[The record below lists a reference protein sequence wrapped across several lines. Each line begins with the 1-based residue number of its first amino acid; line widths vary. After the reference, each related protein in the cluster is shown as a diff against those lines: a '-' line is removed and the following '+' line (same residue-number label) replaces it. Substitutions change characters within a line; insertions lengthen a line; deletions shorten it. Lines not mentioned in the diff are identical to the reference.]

1 MSSAK
6 RAREDDSSDQPLDAK
21 RAREDDC
28 SDQTSGTKRARTE
41 AVQARA
47 RRLGLPGVFG
57 VKCVLAG
64 RNDELFIGTITALY
78 LQVNGRVALIAG
90 HSSEEGYK
98 DGQGDEA
105 RFNFITALAME
116 RDGGVLLVDV
126 NNHSVRR
133 VSPHGQV
140 TTVAGNGA
148 AAFADGVGVDAR
160 FNCPSAIEVDSH
172 GLIYVADLNNHCI
185 RTVQPADGTVSTLCG
200 KGRALGCVNGPAAEA
215 RFRSPVGLAL
225 DMNEDLIVADAGNNN
240 VRKVALPHGC
250 VTVVAG
256 SMEGDFQGGG
266 WAYGSGTAAR
276 FSNPLSV
283 AVDGSNA
290 IFVADCGNSLV
301 RRISG
306 EGGVVTTFWQN
317 DVAWESESYIEEP
330 DFIAINRKGQ
340 LFLLD
345 GGRVFVVQGGVVSP
359 RLRPNA
365 METADQKALRL
376 LQTDYSCLLQDIS
389 RADVAF
395 ATDGGIVRAHRLI
408 LAARS
413 PYFRMLFEN
422 GSEARASV
430 DDPIPMPGIPASEF
444 EAVLR
449 FLYSHKLPPMAAFAQ
464 GLSLCSLARVADYLQ
479 ATVLYEHCLEEFK
492 GNLVVHHVISDLME
506 AHDNNLLAFEQA
518 ALDFIHEEAE
528 EFKDKALDSLDALV
542 ECYECTTLA
551 VRVAKALCRR
561 PGPVG

>member
-1 MSSAK
+1 MAREVHFFHSSAPHVGATRARRASARARTRWA
-6 RAREDDSSDQPLDAK
+6 RAREDDA
-21 RAREDDC
+21 
-28 SDQTSGTKRARTE
+28 G
-41 AVQARA
+41 QARA
-47 RRLGLPGVFG
+47 HRLKLPGVEK
-57 VKCVLAG
+57 VKSVLAG
-64 RNDELFIGTITALY
+64 RNDELFIGTTTALY

-90 HSSEEGYK
+90 HSSFKGFK

-105 RFNFITALAME
+105 RFDWISGLAME
-116 RDGGVLLVDV
+116 SGGSVLVSDCF
-126 NNHSVRR
+126 NHSVRR

-148 AAFADGVGVDAR
+148 LGFADGVGDAAR
-160 FNCPSAIEVDSH
+160 FNEPQGIDVDSK
-172 GLIYVADLNNHCI
+172 GLIYVADAFNHCI
-185 RTVQPADGTVSTLCG
+185 RLVKPADGTVSTLCG
-200 KGRALGCVNGPAAEA
+200 KGGESGCVNGPAAEA
-215 RFRSPVGLAL
+215 RFMRPSGIAL

-256 SMEGDFQGGG
+256 SMEGDFQG
-266 WAYGSGTAAR
+266 ADRVNGSGTAAR
-276 FSNPLSV
+276 FSDPLSV

-290 IFVADCGNSLV
+290 IFVVDCGNSLV

-306 EGGVVTTFWQN
+306 EGGVVTTFLQN
-317 DVAWESESYIEEP
+317 DVGHESESYIEEP

-345 GGRVFVVQGGVVSP
+345 LGDVFVVQGGVVPP
-359 RLRPNA
+359 RLRPTA
-365 METADQKALRL
+365 METTDQKALRM
-376 LQTDYSCLLQDIS
+376 LQTDYICLMEDMS

-395 ATDGGIVRAHRLI
+395 AADGGIVRAHRLI

-413 PYFRMLFEN
+413 PYFRALFEN
-422 GSEARASV
+422 GIEARVSV
-430 DDPIPMPGIPASEF
+430 DDPIPMPGIHASEF

-449 FLYSHKLPPMAAFAQ
+449 FLYSHKLPPMAAFAH

-492 GNLVVHHVISDLME
+492 GNLVLHHVISDLME
-506 AHDNNLLAFEQA
+506 AHDNKLLAFEQA

-528 EFKDKALDSLDALV
+528 EFKDNALDSLDALV
-542 ECYECTTLA
+542 ECHDCTTLA

-561 PGPVG
+561 PGAVG

>member
-6 RAREDDSSDQPLDAK
+6 RAHEG
-21 RAREDDC
+21 DC
-28 SDQTSGTKRARTE
+28 SDHALGTKRARTG

-47 RRLGLPGVFG
+47 HRLGLPGVFG

-64 RNDELFIGTITALY
+64 RNDELFIGTMTALY

-98 DGQGDEA
+98 DGQGDKA
-105 RFNFITALAME
+105 RFDCIEGLAME
-116 RDGGVLLVDV
+116 RGGSVLLCDGQ
-126 NNHSVRR
+126 NNSVRR

-148 AAFADGVGVDAR
+148 AGFADGVGDAAR
-160 FNCPSAIEVDSH
+160 FNWPQAIEVDSH
-172 GLIYVADLNNHCI
+172 GLIYVADSNNHCI

-200 KGRALGCVNGPAAEA
+200 KGRQQGCVNGPAAEA
-215 RFRSPVGLAL
+215 RFWCPRGLAL
-225 DMNEDLIVADAGNNN
+225 DMNEDLIVADCYNHS
-240 VRKVALPHGC
+240 VRKVAMPDGR
-250 VTVVAG
+250 VTTVAG
-256 SMEGDFQGGG
+256 SVEGGDAGKC
-266 WAYGSGTAAR
+266 YVDDTGTAAR
-276 FSNPLSV
+276 FSFPSTV
-283 AVDGSNA
+283 ALDGSNA
-290 IFVADCGNSLV
+290 IFVADGGNSLV

-306 EGGVVTTFWQN
+306 EGGVVTTFLQN
-317 DVAWESESYIEEP
+317 DVADESESYIDEP

-340 LFLLD
+340 LFLLYF
-345 GGRVFVVQGGVVSP
+345 GAVFVVHGGVVPP
-359 RLRPNA
+359 RLGPTA
-365 METADQKALRL
+365 METADQKALRM
-376 LQTDYSCLLQDIS
+376 LQSDYSCLLQDIS

-430 DDPIPMPGIPASEF
+430 DDPIPMLGIPAAEF
-444 EAVLR
+444 ETVLR

-492 GNLVVHHVISDLME
+492 GNLVVQYVINDLME
-506 AHDNNLLAFEQA
+506 AHDNKLLAFEQA

-528 EFKDKALDSLDALV
+528 EFKEQALDSLDALV
-542 ECYECTTLA
+542 ECHECTTLA